1 MREVLGVRHKRSG
14 LMEPIEME
22 VEEDELDKDLEQ
34 RLILRAPRDLMCYA
48 ARIVHLPFSRVWA
61 HGWPQ
66 SQQLGIMIVE
76 EPSSQERGIGD
87 DEIVY
92 SNEDEESKHDPVD
105 FEREAE
111 NLLNKRKAEVETEA
125 EKRARKTHEA
135 YAAQGVSLTE
145 VIDEVAADHA
155 EIHEKA
161 STLKLQLDAYKTR
174 IMDTSSSA
182 QQFQETEFLYEEDL
196 QEGKKRGLEATK
208 EVEGQEPQPS
218 PPSSKARRLRKF
230 VSPKKY

>member
-1 MREVLGVRHKRSG
+1 MTSL
-14 LMEPIEME
+14 
-22 VEEDELDKDLEQ
+22 
-34 RLILRAPRDLMCYA
+34 
-48 ARIVHLPFSRVWA
+48 
-61 HGWPQ
+61 
-66 SQQLGIMIVE
+66 
-76 EPSSQERGIGD
+76 
-87 DEIVY
+87 Y

-111 NLLNKRKAEVETEA
+111 NLLNKRKAAETEA
-125 EKRARKTHEA
+125 EKRARRRTKHTPLRREF
-135 YAAQGVSLTE
+135 TE

-182 QQFQETEFLYEEDL
+182 QQFQMTEFLYEEDL
-196 QEGKKRGLEATK
+196 QEGKKRDLEATK

-218 PPSSKARRLRKF
+218 PPSIKARRLRKF
-230 VSPKKY
+230 VSPK